1 MNAVHNKYTGIVK
14 HFINTSLSLALLKLE
29 VNGNLQNE
37 SIYHVKIY
45 KITDNNYIKC

>member
-1 MNAVHNKYTGIVK
+1 MNALHKNYTGIVK

-37 SIYHVKIY
+37 TIYQVIFY
-45 KITDNNYIKC
+45 KMQEEYYIK